1 MNEKKNFNRI
11 MGIVFMTVL
20 IGMFCFNALIPDS
33 EISES
38 ENRALQQFP
47 GFSVAEY
54 MDGSL
59 ETKLENYANDQFLM
73 RGPFIR
79 LKTAMDVS
87 AGAVYSNGVW
97 KSQDGYL
104 IEDTTVPTDDRM
116 EADAQA
122 LAAFRKKYPK
132 MRMYFLLAP
141 NAVSIMGDKL
151 PYGAQPEDQNRY
163 MDEMFAATAAAGYT
177 NIDVRDTLGKAATDG
192 IQVYYR
198 TDHHWTTDGAY
209 EAFKYAKGIMGI
221 KGDMVFET
229 VPVAN
234 RFVGTLASKSGF
246 ANGRADA
253 IKLARPADSKQYKHS
268 VIYYEDTKEKTTAFY
283 KMENLNLK
291 DAYTVFGGS
300 NHPVYTI
307 KTPTSDNRRLLL
319 VKDSYAN
326 SMIPFLSQYYREIVV
341 VDPRYYYDNLA
352 ELMAL
357 ESVNEV
363 MFLYNA
369 NTYFGDDSL
378 AMMLNN

>member
-1 MNEKKNFNRI
+1 MNEKKNFNKI

-20 IGMFCFNALIPDS
+20 VGMFCFNALIPDS

-47 GFSVAEY
+47 GFSVSEY

-73 RGPFIR
+73 RGAFIR
-79 LKTAMDVS
+79 VKTAMDVS
-87 AGAVYSNGVW
+87 AGAIYSNGVW
-97 KSQDGYL
+97 KCQDGYL
-104 IEDTTVPTDDRM
+104 IEDTMVPTDERM

-122 LAAFRKKYPK
+122 LAAFKAKNPK
-132 MRMYFLLAP
+132 MKMYFLLAP
-141 NAVSIMGDKL
+141 NAISVMEDNL
-151 PYGAQPEDQNRY
+151 PYSAQPVDQNEY
-163 MDEMFAATAAAGYT
+163 IDKMFAATAAAGYT
-177 NIDVRDTLGKAATDG
+177 NIDVRDTLNAAAKDG
-192 IQVYYR
+192 MQVYYR

-209 EAFKYAKGIMGI
+209 EAFKYAQGVMGL
-221 KGDMVFET
+221 GAGMAWET
-229 VPVAN
+229 VPVSN
-234 RFVGTLASKSGF
+234 RFIGTLASKSGF
-246 ANGRADA
+246 VGGKADA
-253 IKLARPADSKQYKHS
+253 IKLARPIDAKQYKHS

-283 KMENLNLK
+283 KMDNLNLK

-307 KTPTSDNRRLLL
+307 KTPTSANRRLLL

-341 VDPRYYYDNLA
+341 VDPRYYYDNLT

-369 NTYFGDDSL
+369 NTYFADDSL